1 MNQLFL
7 MICAHALADFP
18 LQGEFIAKAKNRHT
32 PAFNV
37 PPGQKPQ
44 KVWLHALTAHALIHG
59 GFVYLIT
66 GSLALGLAETVAHWL
81 IDFGKCENW
90 YGIHVD
96 QGLHIGCKI
105 AWWGVTL
112 VP

>member
-7 MICAHALADFP
+7 LLCAHALADFP

-37 PPGQKPQ
+37 PAGQRPM
-44 KVWLHALTAHALIHG
+44 KVWLHALTAHSLIHG

-66 GSLALGLAETVAHWL
+66 GSVAIGVAEVIAHWL

-90 YGIHVD
+90 YGIHAD
-96 QGLHIGCKI
+96 QGLHIACKF
-105 AWWGVTL
+105 AWWGL
-112 VP
+112 A